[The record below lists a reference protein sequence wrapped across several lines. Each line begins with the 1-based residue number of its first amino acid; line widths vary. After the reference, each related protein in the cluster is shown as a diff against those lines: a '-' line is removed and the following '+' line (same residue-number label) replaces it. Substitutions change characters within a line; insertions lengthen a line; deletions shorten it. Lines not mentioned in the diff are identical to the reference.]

1 MIVLDTNIISETS
14 RRLPDLTLVHWL
26 SIQRTEELYLTDT
39 TIIELFYGG
48 EKHRLKHGSTRYL
61 DNAREIL
68 EIRYATRILRSSNA
82 SAALA
87 GLVRARREMNGR
99 MMTIQDAQIA
109 AICLSHGATLATRNT
124 KDFEGL
130 DLKLVNPF
138 EGA

>member
-1 MIVLDTNIISETS
+1 MIVLDTNIVSETS
-14 RRLPDLTLVHWL
+14 RRLPDAALVYWL
-26 SIQRTEELYLTDT
+26 SIQRTEELYLTDM
-39 TIIELFYGG
+39 TITELFYGG
-48 EKHRLKHGSTRYL
+48 EKHRLKHGSSRYL

-82 SAALA
+82 SSALA

-130 DLKLVNPF
+130 DLSLVNPF